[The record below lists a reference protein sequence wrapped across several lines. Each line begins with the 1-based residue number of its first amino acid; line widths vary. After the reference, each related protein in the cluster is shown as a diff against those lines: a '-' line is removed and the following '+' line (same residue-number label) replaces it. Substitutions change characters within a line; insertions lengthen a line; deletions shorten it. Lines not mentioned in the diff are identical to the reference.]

1 MSHLVSLKLPGQPP
15 VKWLRVD
22 LLPDSHGVE
31 QDIGGLVVHP
41 LGCALE
47 VTRRN
52 HTQERLTGAQRHL
65 VREGRRKPL
74 QSMNELRTSDLR
86 GFAVSAEVASLLKQE

>member
-1 MSHLVSLKLPGQPP
+1 MSYLVSLKLPGQPP

-22 LLPDSHGVE
+22 LLPDGYGVQ

-47 VTRRN
+47 VTLRN
-52 HTQERLTGAQRHL
+52 HTQQRLI
-65 VREGRRKPL
+65 
-74 QSMNELRTSDLR
+74 
-86 GFAVSAEVASLLKQE
+86 